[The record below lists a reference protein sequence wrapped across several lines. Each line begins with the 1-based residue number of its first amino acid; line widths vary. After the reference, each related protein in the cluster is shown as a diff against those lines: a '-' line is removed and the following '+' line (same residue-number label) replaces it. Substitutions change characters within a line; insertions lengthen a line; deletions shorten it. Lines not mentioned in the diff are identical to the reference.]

1 MQSPLSNET
10 TFGEWRGSY
19 KAESM
24 DGVTDSTKRGENFTA
39 AELGPMASLGRYVYT
54 LPSAP
59 VSMEGKVFLNQLLG
73 LTSAEISVNKMPP
86 GQGMPF
92 YHKHKLNEEVY
103 LFLGG
108 QGEFQIDG
116 ETFPVREGSVV
127 RVARGGERCW
137 RNSGPADLVYI
148 VIQAREG
155 SYEGHTTQD
164 GVSVVKAVSWPG

>member
-1 MQSPLSNET
+1 MQSPLSSKT
-10 TFGEWRGSY
+10 TFGERSGSHQE
-19 KAESM
+19 ESR
-24 DGVTDSTKRGENFTA
+24 DGATDSTKRGENFTA
-39 AELGPMASLGRYVYT
+39 AELGPIASLDRYVYT
-54 LPSAP
+54 LPSGR

-92 YHKHKLNEEVY
+92 YHTHKLNEEVY

-116 ETFPVREGSVV
+116 EVFPIREGSVV

-137 RNSGPADLVYI
+137 RNGGTADLVYI
-148 VIQAREG
+148 VFQAREG

-164 GVSVVKAVSWPG
+164 GVGVIKAVTWRG